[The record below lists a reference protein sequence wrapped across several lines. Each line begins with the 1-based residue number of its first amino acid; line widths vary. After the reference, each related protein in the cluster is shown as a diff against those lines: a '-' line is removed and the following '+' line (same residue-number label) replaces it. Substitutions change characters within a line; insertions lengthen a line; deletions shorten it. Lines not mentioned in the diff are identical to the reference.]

1 MTVLDWRG
9 LLSGVESLFTPS
21 SSGNDAMSVGAELEL
36 IPFDIETRRPVP
48 IVAGAEKSSLPLL
61 RTIAAHAGW
70 TEMPADPDPPSWT
83 LPGGGRVSYEP
94 GGQIE
99 LSSAISSTASEL
111 IRDIRCT
118 FQLLTTT
125 FERNGISL
133 EAIGVDPF
141 NAIEDVALQ
150 LHRPRYE
157 RMSRY
162 FDSIGPSGARMM
174 RQTASF
180 QINVETGHDPYGR
193 WRFLN
198 SLAPYVTAI
207 FANSPVYAGAANGER
222 NIRAHIW
229 RSLDNSRTGL
239 PVDTDD
245 PAGAY
250 LGFAL
255 GAGAMMYG
263 GDSPYPS
270 FGDWM
275 NSGTPTIDDWQL
287 HLSTLFP
294 EVRPRRYF
302 ELRSADAIPPQYL
315 AAPVAFVTGLTYDE
329 NANREA
335 SAILSAP
342 DPVLLQN
349 AGRVGLSDATIR
361 KTSNE
366 LVDIA
371 LSGAESLGS
380 AYLSPADLESAV
392 DFFDRYT
399 RHGRSPGDDWS

>member
-9 LLSGVESLFTPS
+9 LLAGVESLFTPS
-21 SSGNDAMSVGAELEL
+21 SPGDDAMSVGAELEL
-36 IPFDIETRRPVP
+36 IPFDVETRRPVP
-48 IVAGAEKSSLPLL
+48 IASSVEKASLPLL

-70 TEMPADPDPPSWT
+70 SEVPADPDPPSWS

-111 IRDIRCT
+111 IRDIQCT
-118 FQLLTTT
+118 VQLLTAI
-125 FERNGISL
+125 FERNGITL
-133 EAIGVDPF
+133 EAIGVDPY
-141 NAIEDVALQ
+141 NGIEDVALQ

-180 QINVETGHDPYGR
+180 QINVETGQDPYGR

-207 FANSPVYAGAANGER
+207 FANSPVYAGQANGER
-222 NIRAHIW
+222 NIRAHLW
-229 RSLDNSRTGL
+229 RSLDATRTGL
-239 PVDTDD
+239 PVDMDD

-255 GAGAMMYG
+255 DAGAMMYG

-270 FGDWM
+270 FADWM
-275 NSGTPTIDDWQL
+275 RSGKPTIEDWEL

-329 NANREA
+329 DANRNA

-342 DPVLLQN
+342 DAALLEA
-349 AGRVGLSDATIR
+349 AGRVGLGDAMIR
-361 KTSNE
+361 DKSNE

-371 LSGAESLGS
+371 LAGAESLGS

-399 RHGRSPGDDWS
+399 RQGRSPGDDWS